1 MNISYILLITLGG
14 GSVSE
19 LSFHNFCENSSIL
32 IDNFEVKAIKVQHGF
47 QDENKPFYSNCF
59 RFGSI
64 AYMSDVSEID
74 EDGYK
79 ALKGVKVLI
88 LDALLIDRT
97 YKSHFSLPEV
107 LEAVKRI
114 RPQYVYLVG
123 MSHQWDQ
130 EDGNELIKR
139 ITAEDPDFQGI
150 KISLAYDGLRIKST
164 KYIIE

>member
-1 MNISYILLITLGG
+1 
-14 GSVSE
+14 
-19 LSFHNFCENSSIL
+19 
-32 IDNFEVKAIKVQHGF
+32 
-47 QDENKPFYSNCF
+47 
-59 RFGSI
+59 
-64 AYMSDVSEID
+64 MSDVSGID
-74 EDGYK
+74 EDGHG

-114 RPQYVYLVG
+114 RPQHVYLVG

-130 EDGNELIKR
+130 EDGNELLKR
-139 ITAEDPDFQGI
+139 ITTEDPDFQGI